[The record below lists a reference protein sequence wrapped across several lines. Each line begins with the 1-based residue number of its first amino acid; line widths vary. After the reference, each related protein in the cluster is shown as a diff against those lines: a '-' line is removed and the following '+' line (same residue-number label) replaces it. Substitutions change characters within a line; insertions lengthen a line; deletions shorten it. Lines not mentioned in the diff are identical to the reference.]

1 VATRVPYRQTF
12 VRLLGFLRPYKWSLI
27 VSIVLAVGSQACA
40 IVIAYL
46 TGTGLEKAINAT
58 DHSQLYVIAA
68 LVLAVGAARAIFMAG
83 RRLISGRQALG
94 VEYDMRNALY
104 AKLLR
109 LSFGFYDRHQT
120 GQLLSRATVDLQ
132 TVRFFLGYGL
142 VFFFQN
148 VITIVGATV
157 ISRAAWERIEPALRP
172 ALLRE
177 SELVGSRLR
186 DRIRSLDGEAIAAM
200 RTRGLQVV
208 TPTPELQQ
216 QWRDAAMAIYP
227 KVRGELIPAADFDEV
242 LTLVRERRARGA
254 GR

>member
-1 VATRVPYRQTF
+1 VPLAPTDI
-12 VRLLGFLRPYKWSLI
+12 LTSL
-27 VSIVLAVGSQACA
+27 QA
-40 IVIAYL
+40 
-46 TGTGLEKAINAT
+46 GLIEGCPVPPT
-58 DHSQLYVIAA
+58 AA
-68 LVLAVGAARAIFMAG
+68 LAFQWFG
-83 RRLISGRQALG
+83 ISKYMIDIKIAP
-94 VEYDMRNALY
+94 
-104 AKLLR
+104 
-109 LSFGFYDRHQT
+109 
-120 GQLLSRATVDLQ
+120 
-132 TVRFFLGYGL
+132 
-142 VFFFQN
+142 
-148 VITIVGATV
+148 IVGATV

-216 QWRDAAMAIYP
+216 QWRDAARAIYP

-242 LTLVRERRARGA
+242 MTLVRERHARGA